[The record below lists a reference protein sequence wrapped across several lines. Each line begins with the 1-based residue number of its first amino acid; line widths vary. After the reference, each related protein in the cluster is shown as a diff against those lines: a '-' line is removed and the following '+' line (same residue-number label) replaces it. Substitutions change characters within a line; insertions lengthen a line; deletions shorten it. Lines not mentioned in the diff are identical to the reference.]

1 MVDMAKRLYR
11 SRDEKWLAGVC
22 GGLAEYFEIDPVV
35 VRAIFA
41 VLLVL
46 GPGALIYLALWIVVP
61 LAPAPPQAPA

>member
-61 LAPAPPQAPA
+61 LAPAPPQASA

>member
-1 MVDMAKRLYR
+1 MAKRLYR

-61 LAPAPPQAPA
+61 LAPAPPQASA

>member
-61 LAPAPPQAPA
+61 LAPAPPQAQA